1 MIHIK
6 EILITFDWM
15 EGYPEQPNAY
25 TKDVDVYLDI
35 GDKKK
40 ILGIFLFL
48 FLLLFPRVII
58 VIKWVSL
65 WKSWLRTGLGVDG

>member
-15 EGYPEQPNAY
+15 RGYPEHPYAY

-35 GDKKK
+35 GDKKD
-40 ILGIFLFL
+40 LGNLY
-48 FLLLFPRVII
+48 FPVPS
-58 VIKWVSL
+58 VL
-65 WKSWLRTGLGVDG
+65 